1 MSLNKYLFRAD
12 TTCSL
17 GNTCLRILEQEIII
31 YWNVLPNTKLFS
43 TLTSIPFL
51 VVDECKHAYNNVYF
65 DLVRCLLFAS
75 GREVT
80 YICVF
85 VNFKI
90 LVY

>member
-1 MSLNKYLFRAD
+1 MFPWEYMPENTR
-12 TTCSL
+12 T
-17 GNTCLRILEQEIII
+17 GNHKI

-65 DLVRCLLFAS
+65 DLVRCLLFTS

-80 YICVF
+80 FICVF